1 MDKHL
6 NYLALGRKAGRVE
19 LGEEPV
25 GAVAR
30 SGKAYLIVVAS
41 DAGEHS
47 WRRAKSYVAGTEQQ
61 CIRLDATKDELGQ
74 AIGRT
79 SLAMAAFTDASLAVA
94 FLKATPKPNAEAL
107 AILEKKAQRLQARQK
122 EAKAHQRN
130 LRQGKKK

>member
-1 MDKHL
+1 VDKHL
-6 NYLALGRKAGRVE
+6 NYLALGRKAGLVE

-41 DAGEHS
+41 DAGDHS
-47 WRRAKSYVAGTEQQ
+47 WRRAKSYVTGTEQQ
-61 CIRLDATKDELGQ
+61 CIRLDATKDELGM
-74 AIGRT
+74 ATGRT
-79 SLAMAAFTDASLAVA
+79 SLAMAAFTDASMAVA
-94 FLKATPKPNAEAL
+94 FLKVMPKPHAEAL

-130 LRQGKKK
+130 LRKGKKK

>member
-30 SGKAYLIVVAS
+30 SGQAYLIVVAS
-41 DAGEHS
+41 DAGDHS
-47 WRRAKSYVAGTEQQ
+47 WRRAKSYVAGTHQQ
-61 CIRLDATKDELGQ
+61 CIRLTATKDELGQ
-74 AIGRT
+74 AIGRS

-94 FLKATPKPNAEAL
+94 FLKAMDKPNAEAL
-107 AILEKKAQRLQARQK
+107 EVLENKAKKLLSRQK

>member
-6 NYLALGRKAGRVE
+6 NYLALGRKAGLVE

-41 DAGEHS
+41 DAGDHS
-47 WRRAKSYVAGTEQQ
+47 WRRAKSYVTGTEQQ
-61 CIRLDATKDELGQ
+61 CIRLDATKDELGM
-74 AIGRT
+74 ATGRT
-79 SLAMAAFTDASLAVA
+79 SLAMAAFTDASMAVA
-94 FLKATPKPNAEAL
+94 FLKAMPKPHAEAL

-130 LRQGKKK
+130 LRKGKKK